1 MQFYQRIREARED
14 SDLTQ
19 EEIAQIIGVKQTY
32 YSKQERG
39 EKPFKVEQV
48 IAICKH
54 LDISAD
60 YILGLPKGLKW
71 LR

>member
-1 MQFYQRIREARED
+1 MQFYQRIRETRED

-19 EEIAQIIGVKQTY
+19 EEVAKIIGVKQTY

-39 EKPFKVEQV
+39 EKPFKVEQTR
-48 IAICKH
+48 AICSH

-60 YILGLPKGLKW
+60 YILGLNKGLK
-71 LR
+71 